1 MQSVKIFQGEDVET
15 LEREINDFLITQH
28 GPQVT
33 QIAQSDTPASD
44 AAPRQVTITIVLQ
57 EAY

>member
-1 MQSVKIFQGEDVET
+1 MQSVKIFQGEDIEAI
-15 LEREINDFLITQH
+15 EREINDFLISQH

-33 QIAQSDTPASD
+33 QIAQSDTPPTGTE
-44 AAPRQVTITIVLQ
+44 PRKVTITIVMQ